1 MHICICIFIKEPILQ
16 SDQRVVMEAESA
28 RSQENEEIKDEEN
41 MLNTPKVNDEENI
54 QSERQQFTNSDD
66 KIQHEENELTEITTD
81 TMPIGESVEKNETST
96 SSSSGKK

>member
-1 MHICICIFIKEPILQ
+1 MILLFHGE
-16 SDQRVVMEAESA
+16 RLNFKNKKAWFFPWL
-28 RSQENEEIKDEEN
+28 IYLDEEN
-41 MLNTPKVNDEENI
+41 MLNTQKVNDEENI

-81 TMPIGESVEKNETST
+81 TMPIGESVEKNETSS

>member
-1 MHICICIFIKEPILQ
+1 MILLFHGE
-16 SDQRVVMEAESA
+16 RL
-28 RSQENEEIKDEEN
+28 NFKNKKTWFFPWLIYLDEEN
-41 MLNTPKVNDEENI
+41 MLNTQKVNDEENI

-81 TMPIGESVEKNETST
+81 TMPIGESVEKNETSS